1 MGNKEM
7 EAQSLKNLRRCVK
20 WLAERERFQAGQ
32 SSFKEAPLPGLHKAV
47 DKKAHR
53 EHRNSFAE
61 SCSPGSELAGS
72 ALDRKRAA
80 DNHMMSSPWTTS
92 KVTDSTPN
100 VIQGDEYE
108 NCSGKPRLA
117 HRESVANSGS
127 RPVGGRKGRADGAGG
142 LLGAEGEGEVAER
155 PSQLSITHSLYFPH
169 SLY

>member
-7 EAQSLKNLRRCVK
+7 EAQSLKNVRRCVQ

-32 SSFKEAPLPGLHKAV
+32 SSLKEAPLPGLHKAV

-61 SCSPGSELAGS
+61 SCFPNSELAGS
-72 ALDRKRAA
+72 SLDRKRAA
-80 DNHMMSSPWTTS
+80 DDHVMS
-92 KVTDSTPN
+92 KDSNPN
-100 VIQGDEYE
+100 VVQGDEYE

-127 RPVGGRKGRADGAGG
+127 RHVGGTKGRADGAGG
-142 LLGAEGEGEVAER
+142 LLGAEGEGEVVER